1 MKRIIAAILTL
12 SICLSL
18 APVIPFASAADEDEL
33 FVETVYSFV
42 PDGTTLKKTTSID
55 PTVTGRDWYSINTR
69 NWKGFDVSDNIKQFF
84 DKATTSITLNDV
96 ISKTE
101 VTWIRNREI
110 DWAAA
115 PYDEIN
121 GASLRLLQGMDPGLS
136 FSPALK
142 WAETLAAAAGGTQ
155 KTGQYQA
162 QLEDAWFA
170 VKLDAPET
178 KGAHELTFA
187 LVSTVVPPSCDIFFA
202 PYEDGK
208 DAGSYYIEDNNK
220 VFSGSITPTAPPTI
234 EGIVIGEA
242 AHYILVVRLNGANA
256 NNKLQFANIKLRKKL
271 GKLQSALATLDESS
285 LTTGEYTYTSVS
297 ALDTLGE
304 AFALDNAEI
313 TYKSSDDRVAVVD
326 EKTGEVYA
334 KRRGSCEIY
343 AEVSSG
349 SIEITSTGAPLS
361 VTAPADAESLPEG
374 ISAGFPLGYI
384 EVGTSDFLNVT
395 DANGNPLG
403 GNIELTY
410 EIDDD
415 EIIAEDDGKFTAL
428 KMGRTD
434 VTVTASLGDDE
445 IRETVS
451 VAVVGENL
459 FTRHGVRHGEFERG
473 VYFNDNSYDGLK
485 VTQALWQATRN
496 LTRDTFDYEFLD
508 TKSEITGKKTRILKL
523 IVDDKPNLEPTGIK
537 IIRIE
542 QANLYNN
549 GENEEAHNGLI
560 NMDIGKI
567 YEFTG
572 FAKLQNVKTFPEV
585 LVNPFYYKRTGTTVA
600 SYDQD
605 SWAIW
610 DDTEGD
616 KPWTIFA
623 TDPIYVN
630 WDAEGMAC
638 DATILTRVTNS
649 LGSEMQLSNLAF
661 HEVTFDKV
669 EFLPEKSFENA
680 KTFDTFKTTVAA
692 ISGTGKKIVPGD
704 PAKQFVYRYSTSDPM
719 VATVDDY
726 GTITAVGNG
735 ECEIY
740 ADLTLGGVTQ
750 RGIIEVSLS
759 GLAVALNK
767 VEVEAPETL
776 EVGEVAAIS
785 ATCYDTTG
793 NEVDMSAAG
802 NALLYESSNP
812 AVATV
817 DENGNITAKASGTT
831 EIGVYAVSGD
841 VTKKTSFKLRVTDST
856 PLERVVISGKPRVE
870 KGFSEKL
877 SARAY
882 HASGIESYIDG
893 VECTL
898 SFSLANPE
906 DAKILDVSADGT
918 VSGLME
924 GTAGVIATVTK
935 DGMSV
940 DSEVFFIEV
949 TPASPKD
956 KVFNFQALAADAPAT
971 TATIE
976 KQGWELDLENTSKY
990 IVDNVS
996 KNSLLC
1002 GNNGYSLIVGIN
1014 STVPGRE
1021 ADTVINIS
1029 VDYDGWYEP
1038 SFMGA
1043 ISPQGGYTHL
1053 YMDGQY
1059 IGDYGMYGPQDTLL
1073 SIKPVLKL
1081 NPVFLKK
1088 GTHKFKIRTYKA
1100 GEEGGIKQYLR
1111 RLSLK
1116 YLEEKPTIEKV
1127 ELLPAREALAVGE
1140 SLAYSAVVS
1149 LTSGGEYVFGA
1160 DDSGNESG
1168 DAGYEL
1174 VLGGEA
1180 LELRDGKL
1188 RAVSPGS
1195 STVSVR
1201 ARCLGDEAES
1211 EPKTITVTEEK
1222 ISRAEFGERVYQLRP
1237 GETVVPEILAY
1248 LESNAGISADD
1259 FTVSYDTDE
1268 NIVKAED
1275 GKLVAVGA
1283 GEATVRATVTLAGNS
1298 AVAETKVIVLSDGF
1312 TTVSPSVPSQVMKY
1326 GSDGYDISVA
1336 AFDDMG
1342 NEIDMTAA
1350 QITFESSNTNV
1361 VEVSAGGH
1369 MTPREEGTAEITV
1382 SVTLEGVT
1390 RYAELSVSV
1399 RRGKVASSFFTPE
1412 KISAAREN
1420 VQKYSWAKDLKDA
1433 AIKTADKYL
1442 QHVDLIYDSITSDG
1456 LPRAFYLCKKD
1467 DPEPRYCRYCGCDVW
1482 DEYGRY
1488 GFKVDPLARAWKV
1501 QCPDCKRLFPSN
1513 DFESF
1518 YKLALNERGEF
1529 DRELGLKRHEEKFGG
1544 TYGYGYLKNTL
1555 YTELRETGKDPRTGD
1570 SITHGWGKLPKEPEN
1585 IADVW
1590 GVDDGFGYETGRI
1603 SPNGTGETHAYIA
1616 YYNFFGVWLNLQG
1629 YEGLVHTSLKAFR
1642 DAYVYTGDE
1651 KYGIAGAKLIDR
1663 IADFYPDYDTE
1674 KYYGPFFP
1682 SVSGFGDGK
1691 ILGNTW
1697 DAAFFTEDIVD
1708 AYDVFFDLYDNPEV
1722 VNYLAEKA
1730 EKYGLENDKITGDAI
1745 RRNIEENFLIEI
1757 FEGTKRDQ
1765 FAGNYGFKQDL
1776 LSKAAVVLD
1785 TQPKTQ
1791 EMIDFVMQNGTR
1803 YASTA
1808 KGEAWCTGGNVLAQI
1823 VDVVTRDGFGNES
1836 TMGYNS
1842 IWPENLLETAQNLNG
1857 YAAVAE
1863 EDDLLK
1869 NPKFIK
1875 MLKIYTPTRLAGRR
1889 RANIGDDGGTAGED
1903 GRMNNAMLL
1912 AGWQATKD
1920 PYFAQCLYL
1929 NSGGDLENLHYD
1941 VYTKNPES
1949 IQDEVNAVIDAF
1961 GEYDESVSSAATGYG
1976 FAALRDGTR
1985 FESNNSS
1992 VVNDTMRDWW
2002 MYFGSAVSHKHHDG
2016 MNLGIDAYGLNM
2028 APDHGYPA
2036 EMTGEAA
2043 VTRTQWTAG
2052 TVSHNTVVVND
2063 EHQTTGLK
2071 TADLLHFDD
2080 SGEVKVMDA
2089 DGAAFYPMH
2098 TSTYRRTVVSVD
2110 VDDTVSYAL
2119 DFFRIVGGDEHVYSF
2134 HSQSEKAEM
2143 KGVTMV
2149 AQPMGTYAGAEVP
2162 FGDTERYKLDNG
2174 YNWLYNVS
2182 RAKNPQT
2189 GTFTADFK
2197 VERLRPAMRSY
2208 PKKDWHLRLT
2218 MLNDFDISEVALA
2231 DGKAP
2236 TTKGNPEKF
2245 RYLLVRRS
2253 GEELDTLFTT
2263 VLEPYIGQSAIESLE
2278 RVEVTRAD
2286 GKPMSPSEPVAA
2298 IKVKLNSGRCDYVIY
2313 AANNEVTY
2321 SIGGLFEFCGFV
2333 GVYTLDD
2340 SGAEVRSYLID
2351 GTKIGQTEADFA
2363 ALNGRITG
2371 FTKGLPKGVVNEL
2384 TGATEYKSFIELEL
2398 DEDYEGLDCNSIVG
2412 NVINVKNDGID
2423 NGSYIIESAEKNG
2436 RKLTL
2441 GVGDVSLIRSHKA
2454 SANREKEYIYNIAE
2468 EQVAQIPLATYKSE
2482 APEFTPV
2489 ADATVS
2495 AGSSISIPISATSES
2510 GKELT
2515 LSGTVLP
2522 RGMSLNKET
2531 GVLMWKPDDSQVG
2544 DNHVAITVSDGSLT
2558 STLRFTITV
2567 YGRTTGKP
2575 AENTENKTE
2584 TPEEG
2589 NTDTPAGGGGGGGG
2603 GAAPSEKPE
2612 TPDDSA
2618 TEDTGNTD
2626 ETGNNEADGENSSDA
2641 SGETDNIRFIDL
2653 SNHAWA
2659 AYAINTL
2666 AEEGIVKGTTY
2677 NTYSPAKNITRA
2689 DFALL
2694 LVRAFKLESDN
2705 TENFADASASDYFA
2719 PELAIA
2725 RNTGIVNGIGDNK
2738 YAPRSTITRQDMMVI
2753 VYRALTTLGKLSD
2766 DVIDTFAED
2775 YPDIEDVAQ
2784 YAQDAVAALIDR
2796 GLVNGKSGRI
2806 APTDYTTRA
2815 EVAVLIKRILDYVK
2829 AGNS

>member
-42 PDGTTLKKTTSID
+42 TDGTTLKKTTSID

-84 DKATTSITLNDV
+84 DEATTSITLHDV
-96 ISKTE
+96 ISKTD
-101 VTWIRNREI
+101 VTWIRSREI

-115 PYDEIN
+115 PYDEIK

-170 VKLDAPET
+170 LKLDAPET
-178 KGAHELTFA
+178 RGTHELTFKFA
-187 LVSTVVPPSCDIFFA
+187 STVVPPSCDIFFA
-202 PYEDGK
+202 PYEAGEDS
-208 DAGSYYIEDNNK
+208 GSYYIQDINR
-220 VFSGSITPTAPPTI
+220 VFSGSITPAAPPTI
-234 EGIVIGEA
+234 EGLDIGEA
-242 AHYILVVRLNGANA
+242 THYILVVRLNGANV
-256 NNKLQFANIKLRKKL
+256 NNKLQLANIKLRKKL
-271 GKLQSALATLDESS
+271 GKLQSAVATLDESS
-285 LTTGEYTYTSVS
+285 LTAGEYTYASVS

-313 TYKSSDDRVAVVD
+313 TYKSSDSRIADVD

-334 KRRGSCEIY
+334 KRGGECEIY
-343 AEVSSG
+343 AEISAGGVR
-349 SIEITSTGAPLS
+349 ITSAGAPLS
-361 VTAPADAESLPEG
+361 VTAPADAESLPDE
-374 ISAGFPLGYI
+374 ILAGFALGYI
-384 EVGTSDFLNVT
+384 EVGTSNFLKVT
-395 DANGNPLG
+395 DADGNPLG

-415 EIIAEDDGKFTAL
+415 EILAEDDGKFTAL
-428 KMGRTD
+428 KMGRAD

-445 IRETVS
+445 ISKTVS

-473 VYFNDNSYDGLK
+473 VYFNDNSYNGLK

-523 IVDDKPNLEPTGIK
+523 VVDDKPNLEPTGIK

-560 NMDIGKI
+560 NMEIGKI

-572 FAKLQNVKTFPEV
+572 LAKIQNVKTFPEI
-585 LVNPFYYKRTGTTVA
+585 LINPFYYKRTGTAVT
-600 SYDQD
+600 SYDQAT
-605 SWAIW
+605 WQIW
-610 DDTEGD
+610 EETEGD
-616 KPWTIFA
+616 KPWTIFG

-649 LGSEMQLSNLAF
+649 LGSEMLLSNLAF

-669 EFLPEKSFENA
+669 NFLPEKSFEGA
-680 KTFDTFKTTVAA
+680 KTFDTFKTTAVA
-692 ISGTGKKIVPGD
+692 ISGTGKEIVLGD
-704 PAKQFVYRYSTSDPM
+704 PAKPFAFKYSTSDPL

-735 ECEIY
+735 ECEVY
-740 ADLTLGGVTQ
+740 ADLTIGGVPQ
-750 RGIIEVSLS
+750 RGVISVSLS
-759 GLAVALNK
+759 GLDVKLNEVVA
-767 VEVEAPETL
+767 EAPETL
-776 EVGEVAAIS
+776 EVGAS
-785 ATCYDTTG
+785 ADVSVTCYDTTG
-793 NEVDMSAAG
+793 SEVDMSAAG
-802 NALLYESSNP
+802 NMLLYESENP
-812 AVATV
+812 AVAAV
-817 DENGNITAKASGTT
+817 DENGKITAKASGTT
-831 EIGVYAVSGD
+831 LITVYAVSGD
-841 VTKKTSFKLRVTDST
+841 ATKKTSFSLSVTDGT
-856 PLERVVISGKPRVE
+856 PLERVVISGNPRVE

-882 HASGIESYIDG
+882 HTSGMKSYIDG

-898 SFSLANPE
+898 SFSPATLQ
-906 DAKILDVSADGT
+906 DAEYLDVSADGT
-918 VSGLME
+918 VSGKKE
-924 GTAGVIATVTK
+924 GNAGVIATVTK
-935 DGMSV
+935 DGQSV

-949 TPASPKD
+949 IPQEPKD
-956 KVFNFQALAADAPAT
+956 KVYDFQALPENVAATAAT
-971 TATIE
+971 VG
-976 KQGWELDLENTSKY
+976 KLGWELDLENTSNY
-990 IVDNVS
+990 IVSNVS
-996 KNSLLC
+996 KNPGLC
-1002 GNNGYSLIVGIN
+1002 CNNGYAMIVGIN
-1014 STVPGRE
+1014 SIVPGRE

-1043 ISPQGGYTHL
+1043 LAPQGGYTHL
-1053 YMDGQY
+1053 YIDGQY

-1073 SIKPVLKL
+1073 SIKPVVKL

-1088 GTHKFKIRTYKA
+1088 GIHKFKVRTYGKG
-1100 GEEGGIKQYLR
+1100 GENGIKQYLR

-1116 YLEEKPTIEKV
+1116 YLEEKPQIEKV
-1127 ELLPAREALAVGE
+1127 ETLPARETLAVGE
-1140 SLAYSAVVS
+1140 SLAYSVVVA
-1149 LTSGGEYVFGA
+1149 LTSGGEYVFGP
-1160 DDSGNESG
+1160 DDLGNESG

-1174 VLGGEA
+1174 VLGGDA

-1188 RAVSPGS
+1188 RAALTGS
-1195 STVSVR
+1195 STAGVR
-1201 ARCLGDEAES
+1201 VWCLGDEAES
-1211 EPKTITVTEEK
+1211 ETCTITVTDEK
-1222 ISRAEFGERVYQLRP
+1222 IFRAEFGERVYQLKP
-1237 GETVVPEILAY
+1237 GETAEPEIDAY
-1248 LESNAGISADD
+1248 LESGAGISADD

-1268 NIVKAED
+1268 NIVKFEN
-1275 GKLVAVGA
+1275 GKLVAVNA
-1283 GEATVRATVTLAGNS
+1283 GETMVRATVTLAGNS
-1298 AVAETKVIVLSDGF
+1298 VVAETKVIVLSSGF
-1312 TTVSPSVPSQVMKY
+1312 TTVSLSVPSQVIKY
-1326 GSDGYDISVA
+1326 GSDGFDISVA
-1336 AFDDMG
+1336 AFDDTG
-1342 NEIDMTAA
+1342 KTLDVADA
-1350 QITFESSNTNV
+1350 DITFESNNTDV
-1361 VEVSAGGH
+1361 VEVSSNGH
-1369 MTPREEGTAEITV
+1369 IFPREEGTAEIAV
-1382 SVTLEGVT
+1382 AVTLEGVT

-1399 RRGKVASSFFTPE
+1399 RRGKVAASFYTPE
-1412 KISAAREN
+1412 KIVAAREN
-1420 VQKYSWAKDLKDA
+1420 VQKYKWAKELKDTA
-1433 AIKTADKYL
+1433 VKTADKYL

-1482 DEYGRY
+1482 EKYGRY

-1529 DRELGLKRHEEKFGG
+1529 DRELGLKRHQEMFGG
-1544 TYGYGYLKNTL
+1544 TYGYGYLKNDL
-1555 YTELRETGKDPRTGD
+1555 YSELRDTGKDPRTGD
-1570 SITHGWGKLPKEPEN
+1570 PITHGWGKLPKEPEN

-1590 GVDDGFGYETGRI
+1590 GVDDGFGYETGRL
-1603 SPNGTGETHAYIA
+1603 SPNGTGETHAYIP
-1616 YYNFFGVWLNLQG
+1616 YYNFFGIWLNLQG

-1642 DAYVYTGDE
+1642 DAYIYTGDE

-1663 IADFYPDYDTE
+1663 VADFYPDYDTE

-1708 AYDVFFDLYDNPEV
+1708 AYDVFFDLYDRAEV
-1722 VNYLAEKA
+1722 VSYLAEKA
-1730 EKYGLENDKITGDAI
+1730 EKYGLENDKRDGEAI

-1776 LSKAAVVLD
+1776 LSKAAIVLD

-1842 IWPENLLETAQNLNG
+1842 IWPENLLETAQNLNS
-1857 YAAVAE
+1857 YAEVAE
-1863 EDDLLK
+1863 EDNLLK

-1903 GRMNNAMLL
+1903 GRMNNSLLL

-1929 NSGGDLENLHYD
+1929 NSGGALEDLHYD
-1941 VYTKNPES
+1941 VFTKNPES
-1949 IQDEVNAVIDAF
+1949 IQDEVNSAIEAY
-1961 GEYDESVSSAATGYG
+1961 GEYDESKSSASTGYG

-1985 FESNNSS
+1985 FESRDTS

-2002 MYFGSAVSHKHHDG
+2002 MYFGTAVSHKHHDG

-2036 EMTGEAA
+2036 EMTGEGA

-2063 EHQTTGLK
+2063 EHQTRGLK

-2089 DGAAFYPMH
+2089 DGAEFYPMH

-2119 DFFRIVGGDEHVYSF
+2119 DFFRVVGGDEHVYSF
-2134 HSQSEKAEM
+2134 HSQSEKANME
-2143 KGVTMV
+2143 GVTMV
-2149 AQPMGTYAGAEVP
+2149 PQPMGTYAGADIP
-2162 FGDTERYKLDNG
+2162 FGDTTRYKLDNG
-2174 YNWLYNVS
+2174 YNWLYNVE
-2182 RAKNPQT
+2182 RAKNPKT
-2189 GTFTADFK
+2189 GTFMADFK
-2197 VERLRPAMRSY
+2197 VERLRPAMKSY

-2218 MLNDFDISEVALA
+2218 MLNDFEVSEVALA

-2253 GEELDTLFTT
+2253 GENLDTLFTT
-2263 VLEPYIGQSAIESLE
+2263 ALEPYIGQSAIESLE

-2321 SIGGLFEFCGFV
+2321 NVGELFEFCGFV
-2333 GVYTLDD
+2333 GVYTLD
-2340 SGAEVRSYLID
+2340 GQGEVVRSYLMD
-2351 GTKIGQTEADFA
+2351 GTKLGQTEAEYA
-2363 ALNGRITG
+2363 ALKGRVKG
-2371 FTKGLPKGVVNEL
+2371 FTQGLPKGTVNEF

-2398 DEDYEGLDCNSIVG
+2398 DEDYESLDCNSIIG
-2412 NVINVKNDGID
+2412 NVINIKNDGVD

-2436 RKLTL
+2436 RKLTV

-2454 SANREKEYIYNIAE
+2454 SSNKEKEYIYNIAE

-2489 ADATVS
+2489 ADAAVS

-2531 GVLMWKPDDSQVG
+2531 GVLTWKPDDSQVG
-2544 DNHVAITVSDGSLT
+2544 DNHVAVTASDGDLA
-2558 STLRFTITV
+2558 STVRFTITV
-2567 YGRTTGKP
+2567 YGRTTGTGTSTDK
-2575 AENTENKTE
+2575 E
-2584 TPEEG
+2584 TSGDKEVTG
-2589 NTDTPAGGGGGGGG
+2589 NSGAAGSGGSGGGG
-2603 GAAPSEKPE
+2603 GAAPSDKPDDTTNTDQTDTSDEKDDDESLLLEEKVPSGDEADEVEKPQF
-2612 TPDDSA
+2612 TDL
-2618 TEDTGNTD
+2618 GNH
-2626 ETGNNEADGENSSDA
+2626 S
-2641 SGETDNIRFIDL
+2641 
-2653 SNHAWA
+2653 WA
-2659 AYAINTL
+2659 ADAINTL
-2666 AEEGIVKGTTY
+2666 AAADIIRGTSET
-2677 NTYSPAKNITRA
+2677 TFAPAANITRA

-2694 LVRAFKLESDN
+2694 LVRAFNLTSDN
-2705 TENFADASASDYFA
+2705 AENFADVSASDYFA
-2719 PELAIA
+2719 TELAIA

-2738 YAPRSTITRQDMMVI
+2738 FAPRNHITRQDMMVI
-2753 VYRALTTLGKLSD
+2753 VYRALQKLNVGFGIYD
-2766 DVIDTFAED
+2766 EPQ
-2775 YPDIEDVAQ
+2775 YPDFDTVAP
-2784 YAQDAVAALIDR
+2784 YAKEAVTALIGA
-2796 GLVNGKSGRI
+2796 GLVNGKNNLI

-2829 AGNS
+2829 K